1 MLLCNV
7 INTIVVLYC
16 VYTTFTCVSR
26 LALVLPSTLFFL
38 CRIRYCNAIVIV
50 LCIYSVN
57 YLMMLV
63 AQQKKKHLICCH
75 SLQRYVGKH

>member
-16 VYTTFTCVSR
+16 VYTTFTCDSR
-26 LALVLPSTLFFL
+26 LALVLPSTLFL
-38 CRIRYCNAIVIV
+38 CHVRSCNVIVII

-75 SLQRYVGKH
+75 SLQMYVGKH